1 MVASQKPPK
10 QRVEQHCAPVV
21 HAAPVVLQ
29 VRGGA
34 QTLFAQLPLQ
44 QSAPVAQPL
53 PSGAH
58 GVVHAPFTQSP
69 LQQSVLV
76 AQAPPMGRHCG
87 AGG

>member
-1 MVASQKPPK
+1 M
-10 QRVEQHCAPVV
+10 
-21 HAAPVVLQ
+21 HAVPVVLQ
-29 VRGGA
+29 VSGGA
-34 QTLFAQLPLQ
+34 QTLFTQFPLQ
-44 QSAPVAQPL
+44 QLASVAQPL
-53 PSGAH
+53 PCAVH

>member
-1 MVASQKPPK
+1 MA
-10 QRVEQHCAPVV
+10 
-21 HAAPVVLQ
+21 HAVPVVLQ
-29 VRGGA
+29 ESGGA
-34 QTLFAQLPLQ
+34 QTLFRQFPLQ
-44 QSAPVAQPL
+44 QSASTAQAL
-53 PSGAH
+53 PWAVH

>member
-1 MVASQKPPK
+1 MFTQ
-10 QRVEQHCAPVV
+10 
-21 HAAPVVLQ
+21 
-29 VRGGA
+29 
-34 QTLFAQLPLQ
+34 FPLQ
-44 QSAPVAQPL
+44 QLASVAQPL
-53 PSGAH
+53 PCAVH